1 MLSAWPLSDSTAL
14 KSILWEIL
22 FLNQLHYFSFL
33 SSNSFSQPFFKSKF
47 MKKNS
52 LTPKKFHFR
61 SGQSASLSNFW
72 PGQRWSKSYQKNKI
86 RFRWLNWQSEMN
98 YSFFMNRNFEG
109 SNLFCRVSV
118 IFYFGF
124 ATFEIIKSDNRPLTF
139 LPESINH
146 LFFDSKSHFRLK
158 NVLLLNN
165 LTSIF

>member
-1 MLSAWPLSDSTAL
+1 MIIFINVQTTKKLFISDINYL
-14 KSILWEIL
+14 QIFWKNILWWKCAIL
-22 FLNQLHYFSFL
+22 RQVDTKKI
-33 SSNSFSQPFFKSKF
+33 SFSKPD
-47 MKKNS
+47 
-52 LTPKKFHFR
+52 FR
-61 SGQSASLSNFW
+61 SGQSASLGNFW